1 MNRIKI
7 KTPILITEEDI
18 LCLDDIIIARQ
29 QNNLEAKIRDK
40 FIGIIKKNTSD
51 GSVVKLVD
59 LKNDYQDKLDSVLS
73 EANIDITQILK
84 NSIGSNKDNKT
95 HLVRHKNLDWYYI
108 DPSQVKENTFTPC
121 EQDRKPIPLPEE
133 LERSKI
139 KKYYMYYT
147 FDYDDSP
154 IVEIINGKKENIIS
168 YDTDYI
174 SMDFSKIIKSKVD
187 YIEKQKK
194 SLKIGEIGEK
204 YIYNLE
210 VKLCEKLGIQKQ
222 VIWVSKENDKYGFDI
237 LSYRKNPDGTINR
250 VFIEVKTTT
259 GGLSSKF
266 FVSENE
272 HKISLKYKDN
282 YYIYRVY
289 NSSDL
294 KTIDHELFEG
304 GFDNPAFRKIKIEK
318 TFLYEVCT

>member
-108 DPSQVKENTFTPC
+108 DPSQVKENTFTP
-121 EQDRKPIPLPEE
+121 
-133 LERSKI
+133 
-139 KKYYMYYT
+139 
-147 FDYDDSP
+147 
-154 IVEIINGKKENIIS
+154 
-168 YDTDYI
+168 
-174 SMDFSKIIKSKVD
+174 
-187 YIEKQKK
+187 
-194 SLKIGEIGEK
+194 
-204 YIYNLE
+204 
-210 VKLCEKLGIQKQ
+210 
-222 VIWVSKENDKYGFDI
+222 
-237 LSYRKNPDGTINR
+237 
-250 VFIEVKTTT
+250 
-259 GGLSSKF
+259 
-266 FVSENE
+266 
-272 HKISLKYKDN
+272 
-282 YYIYRVY
+282 
-289 NSSDL
+289 
-294 KTIDHELFEG
+294 
-304 GFDNPAFRKIKIEK
+304 
-318 TFLYEVCT
+318 